1 MKNPLPALAL
11 KEIWVACCVVCSTG
25 ALAAPADDVKAL
37 LDQGKDREAYETGK
51 AASDALGTP
60 LFDFYFGIAALNAG
74 VPGEGVL
81 ALERYL
87 LQFPD
92 NRSAQF
98 QLARLVCYDDFPSAS
113 AEAKMRIRPHRR
125 SW

>member
-1 MKNPLPALAL
+1 MKTLLPALPL
-11 KEIWVACCVVCSTG
+11 KTIWVACLCWSSAM

-37 LDQGKDREAYETGK
+37 LEQGKDREAYAAGK
-51 AASDALGTP
+51 AAPDALGTP

-81 ALERYL
+81 AIERYL

-98 QLARLVCYDDFPSAS
+98 QLARGYFILGEDERATEEFSNLVASAS
-113 AEAKMRIRPHRR
+113 
-125 SW
+125 